1 MISTVFFTTNVKE
14 FQDHLTGA
22 ISACPM
28 KSLLHLFYR
37 GGERLPTNFIGII
50 DDLYK
55 NHSIE
60 FFDDDRP
67 YFNIEKPDYR

>member
-1 MISTVFFTTNVKE
+1 
-14 FQDHLTGA
+14 
-22 ISACPM
+22 M